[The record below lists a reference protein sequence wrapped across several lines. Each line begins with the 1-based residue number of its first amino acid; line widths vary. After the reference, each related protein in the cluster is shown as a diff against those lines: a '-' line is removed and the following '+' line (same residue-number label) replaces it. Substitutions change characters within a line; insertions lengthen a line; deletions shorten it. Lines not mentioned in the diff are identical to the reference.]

1 MGALYGIWYQWDYV
15 YKTIDLPGVYFF
27 ITLIAPHFALLFGA
41 INFWGVVVAVLH
53 TLGLCTLL
61 MTAYLLAIQA
71 RAISRGQT
79 QYEMKCNIHDYNL
92 TLKQNITD
100 VLGKRWKIAWLSP
113 FIKSP
118 LRGDGIDFRKA
129 NEYEPPKD
137 I

>member
-1 MGALYGIWYQWDYV
+1 M
-15 YKTIDLPGVYFF
+15 
-27 ITLIAPHFALLFGA
+27 TLIAPHFALLFGA
-41 INFWGVVVAVLH
+41 INIWGVVVAVLH
-53 TLGLCTLL
+53 TLGLCTLF

-71 RAISRGQT
+71 RAICRGQT

-92 TLKQNITD
+92 SLKKNIVD

-118 LRGDGIDFRKA
+118 LKGDGIVFRKA